1 MTWEMSLEDFE
12 HRNRRVKMYKEQK
25 LSHDSI
31 SQIFANEEQVQE
43 AQIQQNQEQQRAIE
57 ETEIQ
62 EETVASKKYEVLQR
76 IDEEIKKLETRYDDA
91 EKLAYYLRKEYFDR
105 IPPNSDNSL
114 LIIATQQGNLWS
126 FKVTALPNPIYDLT
140 KIKRIDILKED

>member
-1 MTWEMSLEDFE
+1 MTWNQDFEDFE
-12 HRNRRVKMYKEQK
+12 HRARRVKLYKEQK

-31 SQIFANEEQVQE
+31 SQIFANEQQQALEAQE
-43 AQIQQNQEQQRAIE
+43 TQIQQQKIIE

-91 EKLAYYLRKEYFDR
+91 ESLAYYLRKEIFDR
-105 IPPNSDNSL
+105 IPANSDNSI
-114 LIIATQQGNLWS
+114 LIIATQLGDKWS
-126 FKVTALPNPIYDLT
+126 FKVQALPNKLDIN
-140 KIKRIDILKED
+140 KIKRIDIVKED